1 MTAAYLNTP
10 MNKDAKHKWLMLDR
24 DVASVFMAMDADY
37 WKTYLRRDDKI
48 LVKLDKIMYGYKEAA
63 DWWNKKT
70 FTEVFLD
77 NGYRQMSKNHSAL

>member
-1 MTAAYLNTP
+1 MAY
-10 MNKDAKHKWLMLDR
+10 AGQGR
-24 DVASVFMAMDADY
+24 RIGAYGYGRGY
-37 WKTYLRRDDKI
+37 WKTYLRRDREI
-48 LVKLDKIMYGYKEAA
+48 LVKLDKIMYGFKEAA